1 MAIIGCKTFEKYDE
15 KQKLKQDAR
24 EVLNTINLK

>member
-1 MAIIGCKTFEKYDE
+1 MTIIGCKTFEKYDE
-15 KQKLKQDAR
+15 KQKQKQDAR